1 MPDAALC
8 NSYFLL
14 PHPITAHHFLSSPCK
29 ASTMPRSTWAGQVR
43 RLSLSPRKHLSCPSR
58 YGTPLLHKTGWR
70 RYKMVRPQKTPVDRD
85 ASQVSAF
92 IIEQRKYVHIF
103 RRTKWII
110 VYRSTL
116 CRTLKPLKPEYHKC
130 FKSHPARYDQTVF
143 FHRFTRRCIA
153 MAHWER
159 PLGVSIV

>member
-1 MPDAALC
+1 MASIPLLIEIKC
-8 NSYFLL
+8 PMLHCVTLYFLL

-43 RLSLSPRKHLSCPSR
+43 RLSLSPRETLVLSLPVR
-58 YGTPLLHKTGWR
+58 DAPLTQDRVGGVTRWYGLK
-70 RYKMVRPQKTPVDRD
+70 KTPVDRD

-130 FKSHPARYDQTVF
+130 FKSHPARYDQNSF
-143 FHRFTRRCIA
+143 
-153 MAHWER
+153 
-159 PLGVSIV
+159 LS